1 MLDWLKESQLGRCEP
16 SESRIVVHRFDERGY
31 TYKGSAM
38 LSIMKNRLALVAL
51 PLILTGLGACSDVQP
66 PVTATSSG
74 EQDLTERPNIILL
87 LADDQRADTLS
98 VAGHPIVKTPNI
110 DALAEGGVRF
120 SNAFTAEPICAP
132 SRFAFLSG
140 QYERTSGLGFNSPYQ
155 VNATQWQQTYPALL
169 RAADYHTGFIGK
181 FGVEF
186 YDLPAGRENLF
197 DFWHAHD
204 GWLPFFPKL
213 LPDNPATTIYRD
225 SKADIAT
232 EMMGEAIDTFLD
244 TLPEGKPFSL
254 SVSFSSPHNSVVSS
268 MYPDGADPDCESRA
282 CEVMGH
288 AANDNPVLTDHP
300 VYGDLYRDQAMNVSD
315 DVGTDPYRFIPAG
328 VIDHEKRKI
337 WYEYNYDKDLEAEH
351 LVRYYQHVSGIDAVV
366 GRLTRRLNEEGLADN
381 TVIIYSSDHGLLNGE
396 YGTGGKGLLYDLVVK
411 VPLII
416 FDPRPGAGKKGVV
429 DKRLLLTTDVPA
441 TILGLA
447 GEPVPAI
454 MQGGDVATSEP
465 RTEVFLESLTVAEG
479 NPFIEAVRT
488 QDRKYVRYIAA
499 SACPYAENDLDFTNK
514 TPLFEQL
521 FDLEKDPGERNNLV
535 DDPHYARD
543 LESLRKRTASRSTE
557 LTLASRKFKES
568 INISARPMDREYC
581 W

>member
-1 MLDWLKESQLGRCEP
+1 MMFNL
-16 SESRIVVHRFDERGY
+16 
-31 TYKGSAM
+31 
-38 LSIMKNRLALVAL
+38 KNRPALFTMVL
-51 PLILTGLGACSDVQP
+51 LLTVLGACSDGQP
-66 PVTATSSG
+66 PEVTASDD
-74 EQDLTERPNIILL
+74 ERAVAERPNIILL

-110 DALAEGGVRF
+110 DALAESGVRF

-155 VNATQWQQTYPALL
+155 VNEKQWQQTYPALL
-169 RAADYHTGFIGK
+169 RAANYHTGFIGK

-197 DFWHAHD
+197 DFWLAHD

-213 LPDNPATTIYRD
+213 LPDNPATTIYQN

-244 TLPEGKPFSL
+244 TLPEDKSFSL

-300 VYGDLYRDQAMNVSD
+300 VYGALYRDQAMNVSD
-315 DVGTDPYRFIPAG
+315 DVGTDPYRFIPEG

-337 WYEYNYDKDLEAEH
+337 WYEYNYHKDLEAEH
-351 LVRYYQHVSGIDAVV
+351 LVRYYQHVTGIDAVV
-366 GRLTRRLNEEGLADN
+366 GRLVQRLEEEGLADN

-416 FDPRPGAGKKGVV
+416 FDPRPGIGKKGVV
-429 DKRLLLTTDVPA
+429 DKRLLMTTDVPA
-441 TILGLA
+441 TILALA
-447 GEPVPAI
+447 GEQVPAI
-454 MQGGDVATSEP
+454 MQGRDVANSES

-499 SACPYAENDLDFTNK
+499 SSCPYVENDLDFANK
-514 TPLFEQL
+514 VPLFEQL
-521 FDLEKDPGERNNLV
+521 FDLENDPGERNNLV
-535 DDPHYARD
+535 DDPVYAKD
-543 LESLRKRTASRSTE
+543 LDSLRKLTANRSVELTRASR
-557 LTLASRKFKES
+557 AFKEKMGM
-568 INISARPMDREYC
+568 SARPTDREYC